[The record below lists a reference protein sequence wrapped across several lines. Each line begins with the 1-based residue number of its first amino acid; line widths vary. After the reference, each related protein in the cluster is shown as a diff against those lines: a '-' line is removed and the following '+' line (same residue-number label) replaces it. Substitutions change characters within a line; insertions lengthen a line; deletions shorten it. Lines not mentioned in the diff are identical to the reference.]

1 MSAEDRILRLENAMS
16 TLLELAAEQQRLAAE
31 QQRRTARLEE
41 SLVMLIELS
50 RSHNEGMDELRSGQV
65 DLRAA
70 QTESEQ
76 KIAALV
82 DAQIRTEEA
91 RTEIDQRIAALADA
105 QIRAEEAR
113 AASDQKLTAL
123 ADAHA
128 RTEDAL
134 ARLAETVNDILRTG
148 RNGQPPS

>member
-1 MSAEDRILRLENAMS
+1 MSTEDRILRLENAMS

-31 QQRRTARLEE
+31 QQRQSAEQQRRTARLEE
-41 SLVMLIELS
+41 SLVVLIELS
-50 RSHNEGMDELRSGQV
+50 RSHNESIDELRAGQIE
-65 DLRAA
+65 LRAA

-91 RTEIDQRIAALADA
+91 RAEFERKLAALV
-105 QIRAEEAR
+105 
-113 AASDQKLTAL
+113 
-123 ADAHA
+123 DAHA

-134 ARLAETVNDILRTG
+134 ARLTERVNDILQNG